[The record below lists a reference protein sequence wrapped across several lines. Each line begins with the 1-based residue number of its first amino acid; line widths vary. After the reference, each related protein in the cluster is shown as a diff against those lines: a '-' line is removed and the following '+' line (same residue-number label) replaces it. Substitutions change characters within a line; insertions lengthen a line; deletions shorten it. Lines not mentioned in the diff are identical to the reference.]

1 MLDALDRNSKSKKG
15 ETRRAHRFVTGA
27 SSLERCA
34 ATTAEEERRAAEEEP
49 LGRTAT
55 AAAGRLVTET
65 VRSIALEIGRERR
78 RRGILSWGE
87 RTSEE
92 ENKLERKQKGKK
104 NSFENHISQG
114 EKNSALSPLATNH
127 LRQNTATM
135 RPAAATA
142 TAVATATK
150 SISRT
155 ESLELMRCLLR
166 VVSPGGEVEK
176 DKEKKRRTSKSARER
191 VFFSSSFSFHLPQ
204 SLPPPRSAAEPARD
218 LEKTPSGATMRRK
231 RGKRGE
237 RGRARGLSFFP
248 FFFFSPTER
257 TGNSKTLFQNL
268 LLSPSSTSRTSVA
281 SSRTP
286 SSSP

>member
-27 SSLERCA
+27 SSLDRCA

-55 AAAGRLVTET
+55 AAAGRLVTES

-92 ENKLERKQKGKK
+92 ENKLERKQKEKK
-104 NSFENHISQG
+104 NSIENHISQG
-114 EKNSALSPLATNH
+114 EKKLGPLAPRNQPLATKHSNH
-127 LRQNTATM
+127 APRRRDGHRRGHGHQVHLPHRVA
-135 RPAAATA
+135 RAHALPAA
-142 TAVATATK
+142 
-150 SISRT
+150 RG
-155 ESLELMRCLLR
+155 ES
-166 VVSPGGEVEK
+166 GGEEEK
-176 DKEKKRRTSKSARER
+176 DKEKKRRTSKSASER

-218 LEKTPSGATMRRK
+218 LEKTPSGAKMRRK

-257 TGNSKTLFQNL
+257 TGNSKNLFQNL

>member
-1 MLDALDRNSKSKKG
+1 MG
-15 ETRRAHRFVTGA
+15 EPFFLSAPFLSGGA
-27 SSLERCA
+27 SR
-34 ATTAEEERRAAEEEP
+34 
-49 LGRTAT
+49 
-55 AAAGRLVTET
+55 
-65 VRSIALEIGRERR
+65 RERR

-176 DKEKKRRTSKSARER
+176 DKEKKRRTSKSASER